1 MEKTW
6 INANYFHNQL
16 VVPCERTA
24 FYLKFAK
31 MSLKMFRK
39 RCAWWS
45 LKISVG
51 RKRIDLSPQPPST
64 TPGRRTAPS
73 VISKCRSHLTE
84 EVSKS
89 SPPSHCE
96 SCSHTAH
103 HQWCRGL
110 RLRSNSK
117 EHSEAHCVKHW
128 RCWKSSLQHRAQ
140 NHRWKA
146 AVLYGLSASITEL
159 TGFFTLLFLKC
170 FIFNDRNVKYL
181 NAGSTA
187 LLKMYGIFWIFKSI
201 NFLKRLWTMKICTP
215 ELSLP
220 CLSIALVH
228 HEANAFLTFSPCCL
242 SFQEQN
248 RSMS

>member
-84 EVSKS
+84 VSKS
-89 SPPSHCE
+89 SPTPKSLRVLQPHSTSPVVQRPQASQQLKRTLRGPLCETLEMLEKLPPAQSSKPPLE
-96 SCSHTAH
+96 SCSALWVKCLH
-103 HQWCRGL
+103 HGTNGL
-110 RLRSNSK
+110 LYTSVFK
-117 EHSEAHCVKHW
+117 
-128 RCWKSSLQHRAQ
+128 
-140 NHRWKA
+140 
-146 AVLYGLSASITEL
+146 VLH
-159 TGFFTLLFLKC
+159 F
-170 FIFNDRNVKYL
+170 
-181 NAGSTA
+181 
-187 LLKMYGIFWIFKSI
+187 
-201 NFLKRLWTMKICTP
+201 
-215 ELSLP
+215 
-220 CLSIALVH
+220 
-228 HEANAFLTFSPCCL
+228 
-242 SFQEQN
+242 
-248 RSMS
+248 

>member
-84 EVSKS
+84 VSKS
-89 SPPSHCE
+89 SPTPVTASPAATQHITSGAEASGFAATQKNTQRPIVWNTGDAGKAPS
-96 SCSHTAH
+96 S
-103 HQWCRGL
+103 
-110 RLRSNSK
+110 
-117 EHSEAHCVKHW
+117 
-128 RCWKSSLQHRAQ
+128 
-140 NHRWKA
+140 
-146 AVLYGLSASITEL
+146 TEL
-159 TGFFTLLFLKC
+159 KTT
-170 FIFNDRNVKYL
+170 
-181 NAGSTA
+181 AGK
-187 LLKMYGIFWIFKSI
+187 LQ
-201 NFLKRLWTMKICTP
+201 C
-215 ELSLP
+215 
-220 CLSIALVH
+220 
-228 HEANAFLTFSPCCL
+228 
-242 SFQEQN
+242 
-248 RSMS
+248 SMG

>member
-1 MEKTW
+1 MRELLFT
-6 INANYFHNQL
+6 
-16 VVPCERTA
+16 
-24 FYLKFAK
+24 
-31 MSLKMFRK
+31 
-39 RCAWWS
+39 WS
-45 LKISVG
+45 LPRCHWKCSGRGVRGGPWRSVLDESG
-51 RKRIDLSPQPPST
+51 SICHHSLPAQHLGGEQLLQSSVNAGHT
-64 TPGRRTAPS
+64 SLRRSVKAP
-73 VISKCRSHLTE
+73 
-84 EVSKS
+84 
-89 SPPSHCE
+89 PPSHCE

-201 NFLKRLWTMKICTP
+201 NFLKRSWTMKICTP

-220 CLSIALVH
+220 RLSIALVH